1 MTRLKWGDEKKRVYE
16 SGVDRGV
23 LYVPNK
29 TPVVWD
35 GLVSVAE
42 SIEGGD
48 AKPNY
53 IDGRNYQNTFD
64 QASYEATITAFS
76 APKAFDECDGR
87 LEIFPGYYALQQ
99 SRKTFALAYRSM
111 LGGVDNAYRI
121 HMLYSLLASPGKR
134 GYKSFDGQAAVETMT
149 WPVTGAFTI
158 ASNLVISSK
167 FTLDSREVP
176 AAKMAMIENAL
187 YGSISADPRLLHPDE
202 MKTIIN
208 S

>member
-1 MTRLKWGDEKKRVYE
+1 MARLIWGDEKKRLYE

-29 TPVVWD
+29 PAVVWD

-42 SIEGGD
+42 SLEGGD
-48 AKPNY
+48 AKPHY

-64 QASYEATITAFS
+64 QTSYEATITAFS
-76 APKAFDECDGR
+76 APKEFDECDGR
-87 LEIFPGYYALQQ
+87 VEIFPGYYALQQ
-99 SRKTFALAYRSM
+99 RRKTFALAYRSM

-121 HMLYSLLASPGKR
+121 HILYSLLASPGKR
-134 GYKSFDGQAAVETMT
+134 GYKSVDGQGAVETMT
-149 WPVTGAFTI
+149 WPVTGIFTI
-158 ASNLVISSK
+158 APNLIISSK

-176 AAKMAMIENAL
+176 AAKMATIENAL
-187 YGSISADPRLLHPDE
+187 YGTVSTNPRLIYPDE
-202 MKTIIN
+202 MTTIIN